1 MTRWILSHPSPDKNE
16 HVGRPVFSIQTAI
29 NLPVPAPWVTEGLNL
44 TPAFVGRSVRLSEEA
59 PRPSELSRSQHI
71 LVPTA
76 RLSRI
81 RPLWKKLLEPQL
93 FGSPVW
99 GDPFLSYFPFVI
111 IYQQTHPQLV
121 CQPERRRMTSES
133 SRKRKIPVNWINT
146 RITSVMNTNKMLQKL
161 ILPSVSFQPH
171 FNTHNNY

>member
-1 MTRWILSHPSPDKNE
+1 M
-16 HVGRPVFSIQTAI
+16 FSIQTAI

-81 RPLWKKLLEPQL
+81 RPLWKELLEPQL

-99 GDPFLSYFPFVI
+99 GGPFPFIFSLRDHLPTNTPAAGVSAGE
-111 IYQQTHPQLV
+111 TANDV
-121 CQPERRRMTSES
+121 RVESEKEN
-133 SRKRKIPVNWINT
+133 SRELDKHKDY
-146 RITSVMNTNKMLQKL
+146 KCDE
-161 ILPSVSFQPH
+161 H
-171 FNTHNNY
+171 E